1 MLLSLLGVKQPPAFV
16 APGRVGRDH
25 EVRAITASFLQLRP
39 FVVAPYLLIQ
49 WLLVAAS
56 GAKVEQLV
64 ILGVA
69 SAAFL
74 GVFIHEAFR
83 ARHGFVTGLSIFR
96 SCTATLVAIAF
107 VSVGTGAMASPM
119 LPMMF
124 APVGVTFA
132 VFGRTRPSAVI
143 LVVLIALGIVLAVL
157 TPHVLPLAVLSPYR
171 DLAMAASILGAAV
184 LLYIGVASLT
194 AAHRRAAD
202 ALALQG
208 DDALRATAT
217 RLREWEDHGAQIA
230 HEMKNPL
237 SAIQSLV
244 EVMLETATDRN
255 EKRLKVVAAEL
266 VRLNG
271 IVEGYRS
278 LATAAPFQAIRRAP
292 LNVDALLSGLVM
304 ILDARAAQSG
314 VSLSF
319 ELPAVS
325 PAELRLADQL
335 SNLEL
340 DQDRLKEALVNLV
353 QNALQATQAGG
364 RIELSRQVVE
374 ERVLQIRVKDNG
386 QGMTPEV
393 VQKLGTPYFSQRA
406 GGTGLG
412 VALARRVAEQHG
424 GTLTYESK
432 VGSGTTAILRLP
444 LRLEDQSLEHGV
456 SA

>member
-208 DDALRATAT
+208 DDALR
-217 RLREWEDHGAQIA
+217 
-230 HEMKNPL
+230 
-237 SAIQSLV
+237 AIQSLV